1 VRAFCGRSGRKIGAR
16 RGIAPFLGLQFAEER
31 ESRATRERVS
41 DFCEYAPRAEASSQ
55 MHDIVEQWRRQ
66 RRRENAGGKERSLG
80 FKAAIN
86 PLRPFLKPSARAS
99 GGQPWLLPDC
109 IPRYFAPPFR
119 LPRPRIHPRPFRPI
133 ATISADVGGI
143 LTNSIASAVSEPRE
157 AADFSAYRV
166 CV

>member
-1 VRAFCGRSGRKIGAR
+1 LRIRAASGSNLANAR
-16 RGIAPFLGLQFAEER
+16 H
-31 ESRATRERVS
+31 SRAIAKATAAWES
-41 DFCEYAPRAEASSQ
+41 
-55 MHDIVEQWRRQ
+55 

-166 CV
+166 CVRKRYFGVGTKFQSFGDCVAL